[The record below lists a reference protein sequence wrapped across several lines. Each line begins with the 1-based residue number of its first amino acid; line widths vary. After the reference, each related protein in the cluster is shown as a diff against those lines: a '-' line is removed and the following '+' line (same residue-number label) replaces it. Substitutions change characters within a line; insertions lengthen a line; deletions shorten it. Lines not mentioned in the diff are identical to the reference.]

1 VTQTC
6 FTTTVFVQIYWDEG
20 RTFLASTRMMTLFNE
35 TFLISAYRPDLRQYL
50 AIITKALKRD
60 GYFIG
65 LLLSGFNLLNKVG
78 IICVL

>member
-1 VTQTC
+1 
-6 FTTTVFVQIYWDEG
+6 
-20 RTFLASTRMMTLFNE
+20 MTLFNE